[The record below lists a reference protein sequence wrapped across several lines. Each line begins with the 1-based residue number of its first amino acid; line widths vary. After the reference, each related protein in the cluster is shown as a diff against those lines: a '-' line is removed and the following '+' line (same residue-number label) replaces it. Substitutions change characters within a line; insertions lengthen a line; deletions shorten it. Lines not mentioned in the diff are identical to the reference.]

1 MNFKPYGYQKKA
13 IDFIVKNPKC
23 GLFLDM
29 GLGKTVSTLL
39 AIDELMFNRF
49 EVTKVLVIAPLRV
62 ASATWPSEIEKWN
75 QTKHF
80 KYSVVCGERNKRIAA
95 LNAKADIYIVN
106 RENVVWLIDNCDWDF
121 DMLVIDEL
129 SSFKSTQAKRFRA
142 LKRVIKRCKRVVGL
156 TGTPQPNG
164 LIDLW
169 PQMFLIDQGQRL
181 GKTVTS
187 FRNKYFRPG
196 RSNGYV
202 VYEYIPLASAEKE
215 IYDKLSDICMS
226 MKKEDYLDL
235 PEKVFHD
242 VEVNLEGKEKQ
253 LYKELKKEAL
263 LELEGK
269 EIVALNAAAVSN
281 KLQQLANGAVY
292 DENHTAVTVHDKK
305 LDALEE
311 LIEQANGSPILV
323 FYSFQHDKQR
333 IQARIPDAREIVTTS
348 DINDWNGKK
357 IPVAIC
363 HPASVGH
370 GLNLQKGGHI
380 IVWFSLTWSLELYLQ
395 ANDRLHRNGQTEAV
409 QIYHLIAKGTIDEQ
423 IMQVLKEKNTKQEAL
438 MAYLKS
444 EVEKI

>member
-1 MNFKPYGYQKKA
+1 
-13 IDFIVKNPKC
+13 
-23 GLFLDM
+23 M
-29 GLGKTVSTLL
+29 GLGKTISTLL
-39 AIDELMFNRF
+39 AIDDLMFNRY
-49 EVTKVLVIAPLRV
+49 EVSKVLVIAPLRV
-62 ASATWPSEIEKWN
+62 ASATWPSEIEKWD
-75 QTKHF
+75 QTNHF
-80 KYSVVCGERNKRIAA
+80 KYSVICGDRNKRVAA

-106 RENVVWLIDNCDWDF
+106 RENVVWLIDNCNWDF

-142 LKRVIKRCKRVVGL
+142 LKKVIGRCKRIVGL

-169 PQMFLIDQGQRL
+169 PQLFLIDQGQRL

-187 FRNKYFRPG
+187 FRNKYFKPG

-202 VYEYIPLASAEKE
+202 VYEYIPLASSEKE
-215 IYDKLSDICMS
+215 IYENLSDICMS

-235 PEKVFHD
+235 PEKVFHE
-242 VEVNLEGKEKQ
+242 VEVILDERENA
-253 LYKELKKEAL
+253 LYKKLKKEAL

-292 DENHTAVTVHDKK
+292 DEEHAVIKVHDKK

-323 FYSFQHDKQR
+323 FYCFQHDKQR
-333 IQARIPDAREIVTTS
+333 IQARIPEAREIVTTS
-348 DINDWNGKK
+348 DIKAWNDRK

-409 QIYHLIAKGTIDEQ
+409 QIYHLVAKGTVDEQ
-423 IMQVLKEKNTKQEAL
+423 IMKVLNEKNTKQEAL

-444 EVEKI
+444 EVEKYDD